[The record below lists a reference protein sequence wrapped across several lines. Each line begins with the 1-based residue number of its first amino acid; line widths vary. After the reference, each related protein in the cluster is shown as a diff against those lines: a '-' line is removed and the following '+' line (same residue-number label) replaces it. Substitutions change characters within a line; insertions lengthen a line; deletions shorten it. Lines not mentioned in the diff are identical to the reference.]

1 MLIEIRNAGCRL
13 RIHNG
18 LLEITPPAAPGGDA
32 PPARPWRIPPD
43 QVTRLVLETPRAT
56 LSSAVLAELARC
68 GVPILVCDNAHRP
81 AAEVSA
87 AEGSGTG
94 RNAALLRA
102 QVLLR
107 ADTRRRLWKR
117 VVQAKLLMQAET
129 LGRSAGGAGA
139 ERLRRLARGVQPGDP
154 KNHEAT
160 GAQIYWP
167 ALMGTQFRR
176 GGEPLVAN
184 ALLDYGYA
192 VLRAMMLRALH
203 EAGPHPAFGIHH
215 AGADNP
221 GNLAD
226 DLMEPYRPAADR
238 LVRRLMDEAPDDGP
252 TPVHKARLAE
262 LGGYPVRLAGQE
274 MQLRNAVLETC
285 RSHADILRR
294 TARDLRLPESLGEPE
309 QCPMPGAP
317 CG

>member
-1 MLIEIRNAGCRL
+1 MLIEIRNAGCQL

-18 LLEITPPAAPGGDA
+18 LLEITAPAGGPDQPPP
-32 PPARPWRIPPD
+32 RPWRIPPAD
-43 QVTRLVLETPRAT
+43 VTRLVLETPRAT
-56 LSSAVLAELARC
+56 LSPSVLTELARH
-68 GVPILVCDNAHRP
+68 GVPVLLCDSAHRP
-81 AAEVSA
+81 AAEVTA
-87 AEGSGTG
+87 ALGSGSG
-94 RNAALLRA
+94 RRAELLRA

-117 VVQAKLLMQAET
+117 IVQAKLLMQAEA
-129 LGRSAGGAGA
+129 LGRVAGGAGA
-139 ERLRRLARGVQPGDP
+139 ERLRRLAQGVAPGDP

-167 ALMGTQFRR
+167 ALMGARFRR
-176 GGEPLVAN
+176 GGAPPVAN

-192 VLRAMMLRALH
+192 VLRALTLRALH
-203 EAGPHPAFGIHH
+203 DAGPHPAFGIHH
-215 AGADNP
+215 KGADNP

-226 DLMEPYRPAADR
+226 DLLEPYRPAVDR
-238 LVRRLMDEAPDDGP
+238 LVRRLLDDEAPEDGP
-252 TPVHKARLAE
+252 TPAHKARLAE

-285 RSHADILRR
+285 RSHAEVLRR
-294 TARDLRLPESLGEPE
+294 TARDHRLPDSLGEPE